1 MKDNIEISGDLH
13 DEYLALQEA
22 EQSEPLPLASDEE
35 IQECLSE
42 VWEDLVDTSDEP
54 YTERD
59 AFNDFYTTQY
69 EEFN

>member
-1 MKDNIEISGDLH
+1 MKDNIEISGDLQ

-22 EQSEPLPLASDEE
+22 EQSEPLPLASDEA

-59 AFNDFYTTQY
+59 ALNDFYTTQY